1 MTFMIAIAVFV
12 ALACVVVPIATFAVF
27 LLRSDGADPESRP
40 ETGSRSLSSEHAPL
54 PRDAAVRG

>member
-27 LLRSDGADPESRP
+27 LLRADGSDHQA
-40 ETGSRSLSSEHAPL
+40 AP
-54 PRDAAVRG
+54 R